1 MGFGL
6 PGPASP
12 DAART
17 RAPHLLLCAIA
28 GLLALGVMVQCA
40 VAAVI
45 EFVMVP
51 PHDGAA
57 LGFVLVG
64 LAPVGAAFGSWRLGV
79 GVGVGESAP
88 RIRTFRAAVVTLIVE
103 AVVIAWL
110 AGEGLQVVNAQWAH
124 WL

>member
-57 LGFVLVG
+57 LGFVLAG
-64 LAPVGAAFGSWRLGV
+64 LAPIGAAFGSWRLGV
-79 GVGVGESAP
+79 GESEP
-88 RIRTFRAAVVTLIVE
+88 RMRTVKAAVVTLIVE